1 MTEQTVIDV
10 FLVSLLLTLARF
22 HSVSTVDLEQVNA
35 CRVGYR
41 PMAKYLWKVSNDE

>member
-1 MTEQTVIDV
+1 MTEQNVIDV

-22 HSVSTVDLEQVNA
+22 HSVSIVDLEQVNA

-41 PMAKYLWKVSNDE
+41 PMAKYL